1 VRGISE
7 DKKSVETT
15 AYVGSLVGATR
26 AIVLA
31 TLSRSDYVRVKIAIK
46 SECKIP
52 EVAKGAILPYLYD
65 FYYEREMEVVPNAE
79 EVAMEV
85 TSGQGEKKSADDK
98 SSGGVQEGRHEQ
110 TNEPMPEGGKG
121 NNLRFRRWMRMW
133 IAL

>member
-79 EVAMEV
+79 EVAMED
-85 TSGQGEKKSADDK
+85 TSGQGEKKSADDYHL
-98 SSGGVQEGRHEQ
+98 VECRRVDMNRLMNQC
-110 TNEPMPEGGKG
+110 
-121 NNLRFRRWMRMW
+121 LRGERGT
-133 IAL
+133 I